1 MVVVKSSYQSQHV
14 SCELDGRIRD
24 DILVEGGKRE
34 LRLWYEREGFAR
46 WVRDRDE
53 DGKEEQ
59 RRSSRSMQPTRMRSA
74 VAIL

>member
-1 MVVVKSSYQSQHV
+1 MVKSSYQSQHV

-24 DILVEGGKRE
+24 DIPVEGGERE
-34 LRLWYEREGFAR
+34 LHLWHEREG